1 MVGSGMSTAAP
12 ALLAAAGSTSDVDAE
27 MHRVTDGIASVE
39 GEINIVKAKI
49 DAMEESLR
57 AANVPD
63 LQWIDNK
70 RLELLMRKEEQLMR
84 DKEQLRREK
93 ELLMEKE
100 ARLSERQQ
108 ATGELVKTLKA
119 ILHTCLTSC

>member
-1 MVGSGMSTAAP
+1 MVGSRMSTAAP
-12 ALLAAAGSTSDVDAE
+12 ALPAAAGSTSDVDAE

-57 AANVPD
+57 AADVPFI
-63 LQWIDNK
+63 QWGDNSMHAGLTRK
-70 RLELLMRKEEQLMR
+70 EELLRKKEEQLR
-84 DKEQLRREK
+84 D
-93 ELLMEKE
+93 KE

-108 ATGELVKTLKA
+108 ATGELVKTLEA

>member
-1 MVGSGMSTAAP
+1 
-12 ALLAAAGSTSDVDAE
+12 

-57 AANVPD
+57 AADVPFI
-63 LQWIDNK
+63 QWGDNSMHAGLTRK
-70 RLELLMRKEEQLMR
+70 EELLMKEKIQLRKKEEQLR
-84 DKEQLRREK
+84 D
-93 ELLMEKE
+93 KE

-108 ATGELVKTLKA
+108 ATGELVKTLEA
-119 ILHTCLTSC
+119 ILHTWLTSC